1 LPQKRPGHHL
11 SLSKYSWMSLAVQLH
26 ANITS
31 RSQAEI
37 LRTSFNGLNHIC
49 ASFCKISAQQ
59 KRRQIGKDFD
69 LNISGL
75 HALSLN
81 PTRPAAPKQLSY
93 CPKLPKLMTCICCTI
108 AANAL
113 MAPPT
118 YCRSGFWYTTEHL
131 LTDSSSSERGG
142 HFWLISL
149 TTALKDSCCTHARPN
164 AHGDYTKAGRL
175 APLLHLMQQSGC
187 AASSCAPQGVTQSNG
202 STVHIHLLAVQPQLV
217 TAVCCLHPNDTVSL

>member
-1 LPQKRPGHHL
+1 M

-142 HFWLISL
+142 HFL
-149 TTALKDSCCTHARPN
+149 
-164 AHGDYTKAGRL
+164 AHQSHHRAQRQ
-175 APLLHLMQQSGC
+175 LLHPCQTQCTWRLHQSGQTC
-187 AASSCAPQGVTQSNG
+187 PSSASHAAEWLCSELLCTPGGDPEQWLHRSHSPSRGPAPACHSSMLPASK
-202 STVHIHLLAVQPQLV
+202 
-217 TAVCCLHPNDTVSL
+217 